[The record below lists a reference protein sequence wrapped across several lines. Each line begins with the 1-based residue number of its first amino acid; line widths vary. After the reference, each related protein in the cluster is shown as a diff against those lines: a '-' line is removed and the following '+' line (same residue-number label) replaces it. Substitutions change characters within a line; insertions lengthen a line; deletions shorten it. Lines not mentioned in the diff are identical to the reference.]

1 MSEFRCNKAPISTHS
16 HPKVAAPYLKKQGK
30 SGDYLL
36 HFANLFQNIEWDKYN
51 GHAVV
56 IQMN

>member
-1 MSEFRCNKAPISTHS
+1 M
-16 HPKVAAPYLKKQGK
+16 AAPYLKKQGK